1 MTALQEWLLPP
12 QEAAQSFLERLTVPC
27 RILVAVSGGS
37 DSTGL
42 LFSLH
47 HALAEDNAAGH
58 SLVAAT
64 VDHDL
69 RAEAA
74 GEAESVSRQCAELS
88 IPHMTMRWSD
98 EKPLSGISAAAREAR
113 YGLLMDAADTLL
125 ADVLV
130 TGHTFDD
137 QVETIAMRASRS
149 EANANLGLAG
159 MAEAVLLDRRRW
171 LLRPFLKTKREAIRD
186 FLRQSGRGW
195 IDDPSNA
202 DLHYERVRVR
212 DDLAGQS
219 DTMPEDL
226 QSAARRRF
234 QLAED
239 AAELARRHLQVT
251 HGVLA
256 RLAPEAL
263 NEDAEIL
270 RHLLANL
277 AAVLGGRQHLPA
289 AATMER
295 VMVMLD
301 RHVMGRMTAGRV
313 IFDFRRDGL
322 YMHRENRDLA
332 VLEIPQG
339 ATAIWDGRYRLSNRT
354 DGPIKVRPTVC
365 ERGDAVAMFP
375 DTPPAVAMR
384 AMGVMPDIAR
394 APSSSGSA
402 DKASV
407 IGEPVLSPY
416 DRFLPQFELILA
428 CEFRLLFGC
437 EAFPAAPIK
446 VFERKS

>member
-1 MTALQEWLLPP
+1 MTVLQDWLLSP
-12 QEAAQSFLERLTVPC
+12 QAAAQSFLASLIKPC

-37 DSTGL
+37 DSLGL
-42 LFSLH
+42 LLSLRR
-47 HALAEDNAAGH
+47 ALAEGEATGH

-74 GEAESVSRQCAELS
+74 SEAASVSRQCKELS
-88 IPHMTMRWSD
+88 IPHMTLRWSA
-98 EKPLSGISAAAREAR
+98 EKPRSGISAAAREAR
-113 YGLLMDAADTLL
+113 YQLLMEAADTLG
-125 ADVLV
+125 ADVIV

-137 QVETIAMRASRS
+137 QIETIAMRASRS
-149 EANANLGLAG
+149 EADANLGLAG
-159 MAEAVLLDRRRW
+159 MAEAVLLDCRRW
-171 LLRPFLKTKREAIRD
+171 LLRPFLHTRREAIRD
-186 FLRQSGRGW
+186 FLRQLGRVW
-195 IDDPSNA
+195 IDDPSNT
-202 DLHYERVRVR
+202 DPHYERVRVR
-212 DDLAGQS
+212 GNIAGK
-219 DTMPEDL
+219 TNPVPAAV

-239 AAELARRHLQVT
+239 AAVLARRHLQVT

-256 RLAPEAL
+256 RLASEAL
-263 NEDAEIL
+263 NEDAETL

-277 AAVLGGRQHLPA
+277 AAILGGRQHLPA
-289 AATMER
+289 TATMER
-295 VMVMLD
+295 VMAMLE
-301 RHVMGRMTAGRV
+301 RRVMGRMTAGRV
-313 IFDFRRDGL
+313 IFDLRRDGL

-332 VLEIPQG
+332 ALDIPKG
-339 ATAIWDGRYRLSNRT
+339 ATAIWDGRYLFSNRT
-354 DGPIKVRPTVC
+354 DNLIEVRTTVS
-365 ERGDAVAMFP
+365 ERSIAIAMFP

-384 AMGVMPDIAR
+384 AMGVMPGIGR
-394 APSSSGSA
+394 ALSSSGIV

-437 EAFPAAPIK
+437 KAFPSAPIK